1 MKKTTLLYVMFLCLM
16 ITQTFSQTFNEVEN
30 NDSVSNT
37 LISSQSR
44 IYSSANY
51 EGTVTSSD
59 SDFWIISRKATQA
72 SDIIL
77 YFDRLWVNSNPDFD
91 FRIWEYRGGN
101 WGVTPVNIGTL
112 RSLMQVSG
120 IYNYSITLPYSNNVS
135 GGNSNNFYAIEVFTG
150 AANFNYNFKL
160 GASSVNSFY
169 YCYEFG
175 ITDPVPNQVNDADVT
190 LNDLRVNGIDDVYY
204 IVKFSATNSFTYFTD
219 DYVQNQALPAVA
231 ASNSYSG
238 SGEHVVYVGTDN
250 GAVQSALIMTNL
262 QHNTTYYYKVYTYSD
277 CQGYINYNNSIAPVS
292 ITTCP
297 GTAPSTSSVNSVS
310 ATSPTSATINTIGRP
325 VGADTSMGYLVKFSD
340 TNSFT
345 APVSGTTLPTAS
357 LDYSGKTGEQVV
369 YTGTIGSGAGTTDDI
384 NQIVTG
390 LQINKDYYV
399 KVYTYD
405 LCGGKYNFETTGST
419 VVTTNYV
426 CEAPSVVTNINASAT
441 GTTTMNVA
449 SFTTPSIVNG
459 SLNYIIK
466 VSDTNSFTAPSSVPT
481 SPSTVYNSAAGGE
494 QVMYVGT
501 SVTPNLNITGL
512 TENGTYYVKVYT
524 YNTCAGGDYF
534 ETTGS
539 TPVTITMCGTPT
551 GNAELLSFREDLTYD
566 NRLSP
571 IISNV
576 PAGAEGQVVKINVE
590 NSFTDITGVQSS
602 LPTAN
607 TTYSGSGDQVILAGA
622 FPNGQAFTGHNLLP
636 NTEYFFRIYSYK
648 ECNGQYYFSNTNH
661 STSKFTAG
669 VTDKLASNAVI
680 NSFTGTTFN
689 LASFTGAPVA
699 DNGRGLPKGY
709 IVKMNTVNS
718 FTSQGFR
725 GPVPTPD
732 SNYKG
737 GEQVVYFGA
746 STTPNQVITGLTANT
761 TYYFTIYAYT
771 DSGSPY
777 FFNSFQQTGY
787 EFSVVNNGS
796 LINPTITFDDVTVN
810 AGGANF
816 NLNATSNSTGAIS
829 YRIINAGGTGTT
841 LSGTNNE
848 TVTIGSAGTVVIEAS
863 QAATATYQS
872 STKTMTLTINAP
884 LATLGGGI
892 YYQVN
897 SGVTTVDMAAIL
909 SSNST
914 GAYTFEI
921 VGETLGYSI
930 TGNLLNVN
938 NVAGSIIIKVTQ
950 AADASY
956 SETVGYYSTLFYN
969 ASFSPKTDM
978 AHNLF
983 DFSLNPNESKTIIT
997 AINFSGQSTT
1007 YSIVDNGG
1015 TGSTL
1020 VGNVFTAG
1028 ANAGT
1033 VTLRAVT
1040 AGSSLYNATTKDVT
1054 VTVIG
1059 TPQTITFNAL
1069 SDVTYG
1075 DAAFNLTATASS
1087 GLAVT
1092 YTSSDPTVASIVG
1105 NTVTIHKEGT
1115 INITASQAGGGL
1127 FNAAPDVVQALRV
1140 NPIVIANQNLTLDT
1154 TGSVLC
1160 NAHAIFSLDNSQLNV
1175 NYYLRNNSDNSII
1188 EGPVAGTGS
1197 GISFTKEILTS
1208 NRTYNV
1214 IAVQG
1219 NQTLPSATN
1228 TLQITGTPTVSVQTL
1243 EAKTLNVTQPD
1254 GKSAVVSVAGSQS
1267 VVNYYLQ
1274 DNVTNEVLQGPLA
1287 GSGVDLSFAT
1297 ETLTADRTYKVVAT
1311 DAGANNGVRNGVS
1324 LDNVDDYVSI
1334 PAINS
1339 HLTNVQQA
1347 TIETWVK
1354 IPASDATD
1362 VNASIITAE
1371 SYAGFGVA
1379 SVVVPFYINISG
1391 GTIFAGHHDD
1401 DTDDGGTFNTPA
1413 YTYPVDT
1420 WFHVAATMNGPA
1432 INFYVNGNL
1441 IGSTSGYFGF
1451 ETFQLTSNI
1460 RLGRNYE
1467 STSNSTK
1474 LFGGDLAQTR
1484 IWNGVRTQSEIESN
1498 RNTEF
1503 TTPQVNLVLNYNYN
1517 QTSGTSVTD
1526 ASGNSNT
1533 GTLQNGAGDATSWIK
1548 DLFTDS
1554 VCGFVPMSNTVSATL
1569 TALQDQ
1575 VITFDALVTK
1585 TYGDATFDLV
1595 ASSDSGLAITFTS
1608 SDTSV
1613 ATISGNT
1620 VTIVGAGT
1628 TTITANQAGDGTY
1641 NPASLDRNLVVDK
1654 KMLVVSPKDATIT
1667 YGILDLPADNSTE
1680 NYPFQ
1685 VEGLVNGDLEADVL
1699 RLSTSFTD
1707 ISNLTIVNSA
1717 NPGQP
1722 LDVGT
1727 HTGVMTWG
1735 TPPII
1740 DILSS
1745 NYTYRA
1751 NATGNLTVNP
1761 APVTITAEAKSK
1773 DYDGSSATDPALT
1786 YTVDRSNLPTGADV
1800 MNYPNPFVFT
1810 GALSRV
1816 TGQNAGTYAINQ
1828 GTLSLGS
1835 NYTITFNSANFTINK
1850 VDLTATSV
1858 SNKVYGDALGT
1869 LPIQYTG
1876 FVNGENATV
1885 IDTEPSA
1892 VPGITIDGTTPAGGP
1907 HVVNLSGGVDNNYNI
1922 VHSNGTITVTKR
1934 VLNASVDNKAKVY
1947 GDANPTFTM
1956 QYSNFVNGD
1965 DESVITQNVN
1975 LGAYEA
1981 GSTLVSETSPV
1992 GSYVITN
1999 LPGLFIA
2006 DNYFINFT
2014 NLGVAR
2020 LTINKKD
2027 IEVTVDAG
2035 QAKSFGTTD
2044 PTFTYRVT
2052 SGALVNGDTFTGALS
2067 RVAGE
2072 NAGTYA
2078 INQGTLALNVNYNL
2092 SFVPNSF
2099 EIHKGAATVIVNNLT
2114 QTYDGT
2120 TKPVSPTT
2128 MPNGLSVDVT
2138 YDGGSTA
2145 PTNAGTYTVVATVND
2160 VNYQGNT
2167 TETLTINKADQV
2179 ITFGALSN
2187 VTYGDASFNLT
2198 ATSDSGLGVTY
2209 SSSDTSVATIS
2220 GNTVTIVGAGSTTIT
2235 ANQAGNTNY
2244 NTASV
2249 QQTLTVGKKAIE
2261 ITADAKT
2268 KVYGDA
2274 DPAFTYTVT
2283 NGSLVGSDAFT
2294 GSLARATG
2302 EAQGNYGITQGTLA
2316 LNSNYDV
2323 TFVGANFY
2331 IDYRF
2336 IRIVPTAAVQK
2347 TYGDSDPAKLNFP
2360 FAITQGSLAFDDAIE
2375 VFGTFRDSG
2384 ENVGSYQIRGLSS
2397 TFTSTNGGQSSYS
2410 ITYTHAGSV
2419 RLQINQRA
2427 IEVTADAKSK
2437 AYGDTDPALTYQVTN
2452 GNLAGSDAFTGTLER
2467 VAGEALGSYAINKG
2481 TLTPG
2486 NNYSV
2491 TFVGDNLT
2499 IGKRAIEIT
2508 ADAKSKAYGDADPT
2522 FTYQITNGSLAG
2534 SDAFIGI
2541 LERASGES
2549 LGTYAINQGT
2559 LGINGNYTIS
2569 FVSKDLTIEKRA
2581 IEVTADA
2588 KSKVYGDADPAFTYQ
2603 ITSGSLAGSDVFTGN
2618 LERVSG
2624 DNFGTYAIN
2633 QGTLALNSNYAVTY
2647 VSNDLTITKKDIMIL
2662 TANQEKEYGEVDS
2675 NIAYSLF
2682 PGSILANGD
2691 SLSGS
2696 LTREVGENV
2705 GIYNISLGTLS
2716 AGPNYNMT
2724 LFGSPTFEITKRVI
2738 EVTAD
2743 AKSKEY
2749 GALDP
2754 TLTYQITSGSL
2765 AGSDSFTGALARVTG
2780 NNAGTYAI
2788 NQGTLALDN
2797 NYTLN
2802 FVSNDFTITKR
2813 PVTITADALVKVIGD
2828 ADPAL
2833 TFKETLGSILV
2844 GDSYTGTLERVAGE
2858 TVGNYAINQ
2867 GTVTAGNNYTITYVG
2882 ADLEIIEKKN
2892 ATALNFE
2899 GPANGTYDYIEVADD
2914 SSLDF
2919 TSAFTFETW
2928 VNFDEITRYNNGWDW
2943 QCLFAKSRYNE
2954 SYGLMLLTEGS
2965 KILRFYHAGFGTGHT
2980 DFNWTSTLAAKK
2992 WYHLA
2997 VTFNGTKATIYVDGV
3012 EVASQTDTANN
3023 LVPNNNPLM
3032 IGANNTAGADPYP
3045 LQGTLDEVRFWN
3057 VARTATEIND
3067 YKSNELEGN
3076 ETGLVL
3082 YYDMNQGNGFG
3093 NNTTITQ
3100 VTDKSSVGNNGTLN
3114 QFALTGRTSNFV
3126 TDVTNG
3132 VTPKQDQVITFN
3144 AIPTKTYGDAN
3155 FNLTATSDKGLNIV
3169 YASSNS
3175 SVATVSG
3182 NTVTIVGVG
3191 TTTITASQQ
3200 GTALVKSASAT
3211 QNLTV
3216 IAGANKSVWNGNT
3229 SSIWTI
3235 ATNWSDNTVP
3245 TITGDA
3251 IIPNVTTTPEV
3262 GTTVQLNDLTVE
3274 SLASFD
3280 INENGSVMVD
3290 GNLDNSGNFTMTS
3303 TETKSSTLIVK
3314 GTSNGQVTYERGGL
3328 KANVWSIISAPV
3340 AGQSIKEFA
3349 ENAANDIRVNTSV
3362 TPNRYAISYYDD
3374 SKPAGSKWVY
3384 YTTDDLATNTLTFE
3398 KGRSY
3403 AVSRATNGSVTFT
3416 GTIETT
3422 DVAKSIVASEWNA
3435 IGNPYTAFLPINE
3448 NAGTNFINSNVSK
3461 FNPSNVG
3468 VYVWD
3473 NAQAK
3478 YVGKSLIT
3486 GESSL
3491 APGQGFFVKAAAGVS
3506 NVTFNQSQRKVQPL
3520 TGGNFSKGGVVVPSI
3535 QLLATSKGVT
3545 IDTNIKYFENA
3556 TEGLDPGYDL
3566 GNYARASFDV
3576 FTRFVENDKG
3586 EDFTIQSL
3594 PVESVDKT
3602 VLPIGLSATAGA

>member
-30 NDSVSNT
+30 NNSVSNT

-77 YFDRLWVNSNPDFD
+77 YFDRLWVNSNPGFD

-112 RSLMQVSG
+112 RTLMQVSG

-204 IVKFSATNSFTYFTD
+204 IVKFSATNSFTDFTD
-219 DYVQNQALPAVA
+219 AYVQNQALPVKA
-231 ASNSYSG
+231 ANNSYSG
-238 SGEHVVYVGTDN
+238 SGEHIAYVGTDN
-250 GAVQSALIMTNL
+250 GALQAALTMTNL
-262 QHNTTYYYKVYTYSD
+262 QRNTAYYYKVYTYSN
-277 CQGYINYNNSIAPVS
+277 CNGYINYNNSIASIPV
-292 ITTCP
+292 TTCP
-297 GTAPSTSSVNSVS
+297 GTAPGTSSVNSVS
-310 ATSPTSATINTIGRP
+310 ATSPTSATINTLGRP
-325 VGADTSMGYLVKFSD
+325 AGADTSMGYLVKFSD

-345 APVSGTTLPTAS
+345 APVSGTTIPVAS

-369 YTGTIGSGAGTTDDI
+369 YTGAIGSGVGSTDAI
-384 NQIVTG
+384 NQVVTG
-390 LQINKDYYV
+390 LQVNKDYYV

-426 CEAPSVVTNINASAT
+426 CAAPSAANNVTANAT
-441 GTTTMNVA
+441 GTSTMTLSSFTGSSAANGSIEYIVKLSDSN
-449 SFTTPSIVNG
+449 SFTTPNAVPG
-459 SLNYIIK
+459 S
-466 VSDTNSFTAPSSVPT
+466 S
-481 SPSTVYNSAAGGE
+481 STVYNSAAGGE
-494 QVMYVGT
+494 QVMYVGN

-512 TENGTYYVKVYT
+512 AANGTYYVKVYA
-524 YNTCAGGDYF
+524 YNNCGGTNYF

-539 TPVTITMCGTPT
+539 TSVTITTCGTPT
-551 GNAELLSFREDLTYD
+551 GNAQLASFREDLNWE
-566 NRLSP
+566 NRVSP

-576 PAGAEGQVVKINVE
+576 PADAEGQIVKMNIE
-590 NSFTDITGVQSS
+590 NSFTDITGVQNT

-607 TTYSGSGDQVILAGA
+607 VTYSGSGEQVILAGA

-648 ECNGQYYFSNTNH
+648 ECNGQYYFSSTND

-669 VTDKLASNAVI
+669 VSTKLASNTVV
-680 NSFTGTTFN
+680 NNLTGTAFT
-689 LASFTGAPVA
+689 LASFTGAPAA
-699 DNGRGLPKGY
+699 DNGNGIPTGY
-709 IVKMNTVNS
+709 IVKMNTTNS
-718 FTSQGFR
+718 FSSYGFR
-725 GPVPTPD
+725 
-732 SNYKG
+732 SNLPASNANYSG
-737 GEQVVYFGA
+737 GEQVVYVGT
-746 STTPNQVITGLTANT
+746 STTPNLEITGLTANA
-761 TYYFTIYAYT
+761 TYYFAIYAYR
-771 DSGSPY
+771 DHGSPY
-777 FFNSFQQTGY
+777 FFKSYQQTGHQ
-787 EFSVVNNGS
+787 FSITNNAA
-796 LINPTITFDDVTVN
+796 LVNPTITFDNVQAQVGD
-810 AGGANF
+810 ANF
-816 NLNATSNSTGAIS
+816 NLSATSNSTGTIT
-829 YRIINAGGTGTT
+829 YEIINDGGTGTT
-841 LSGTNNE
+841 LSGTNNA
-848 TVTIGSAGTVVIEAS
+848 TVTIGNKAGIVIVKAS
-863 QAATATYQS
+863 QAATATHQS
-872 STKTMTLTINAP
+872 AVKTMTLTINNQP
-884 LATLGGGI
+884 ATLSGFIG
-892 YYQVN
+892 YQVN
-897 SGVTTVDMAAIL
+897 SGITTLDMTTSLTSA
-909 SSNST
+909 ST

-921 VGETLGYSI
+921 IGPDLGYSVN
-930 TGNLLNVN
+930 GNLLNVN
-938 NVAGSIIIKVTQ
+938 NVAGSIIVKVTQ
-950 AADASY
+950 AADANYGESTAY
-956 SETVGYYSTLFYN
+956 FSTLFYN
-969 ASFSPKTDM
+969 AALSPKVPA

-983 DFSLNPNESKTIIT
+983 DFSLDVGETKTIV
-997 AINFSGQSTT
+997 AANNVFSTSVT

-1015 TGSTL
+1015 TGSTII
-1020 VGNVFTAG
+1020 GNVFTAG
-1028 ANAGT
+1028 NTPGT
-1033 VTLRAVT
+1033 VTLR
-1040 AGSSLYNATTKDVT
+1040 SSTVEDTGYLATTKDVT
-1054 VTVIG
+1054 VTV
-1059 TPQTITFNAL
+1059 
-1069 SDVTYG
+1069 
-1075 DAAFNLTATASS
+1075 
-1087 GLAVT
+1087 
-1092 YTSSDPTVASIVG
+1092 
-1105 NTVTIHKEGT
+1105 
-1115 INITASQAGGGL
+1115 
-1127 FNAAPDVVQALRV
+1127 
-1140 NPIVIANQNLTLDT
+1140 
-1154 TGSVLC
+1154 
-1160 NAHAIFSLDNSQLNV
+1160 
-1175 NYYLRNNSDNSII
+1175 
-1188 EGPVAGTGS
+1188 
-1197 GISFTKEILTS
+1197 
-1208 NRTYNV
+1208 
-1214 IAVQG
+1214 
-1219 NQTLPSATN
+1219 
-1228 TLQITGTPTVSVQTL
+1228 
-1243 EAKTLNVTQPD
+1243 
-1254 GKSAVVSVAGSQS
+1254 
-1267 VVNYYLQ
+1267 
-1274 DNVTNEVLQGPLA
+1274 
-1287 GSGVDLSFAT
+1287 
-1297 ETLTADRTYKVVAT
+1297 
-1311 DAGANNGVRNGVS
+1311 
-1324 LDNVDDYVSI
+1324 
-1334 PAINS
+1334 
-1339 HLTNVQQA
+1339 
-1347 TIETWVK
+1347 
-1354 IPASDATD
+1354 
-1362 VNASIITAE
+1362 
-1371 SYAGFGVA
+1371 
-1379 SVVVPFYINISG
+1379 
-1391 GTIFAGHHDD
+1391 
-1401 DTDDGGTFNTPA
+1401 
-1413 YTYPVDT
+1413 
-1420 WFHVAATMNGPA
+1420 
-1432 INFYVNGNL
+1432 
-1441 IGSTSGYFGF
+1441 
-1451 ETFQLTSNI
+1451 
-1460 RLGRNYE
+1460 
-1467 STSNSTK
+1467 
-1474 LFGGDLAQTR
+1474 
-1484 IWNGVRTQSEIESN
+1484 
-1498 RNTEF
+1498 
-1503 TTPQVNLVLNYNYN
+1503 
-1517 QTSGTSVTD
+1517 
-1526 ASGNSNT
+1526 T
-1533 GTLQNGAGDATSWIK
+1533 GTLPQN
-1548 DLFTDS
+1548 
-1554 VCGFVPMSNTVSATL
+1554 
-1569 TALQDQ
+1569 
-1575 VITFDALVTK
+1575 ITFGALATK
-1585 TYGDATFDLV
+1585 TYGDTTFNLSAT
-1595 ASSDSGLAITFTS
+1595 SNSGLPVSYAS
-1608 SDTSV
+1608 SDTSI

-1620 VTIVGAGT
+1620 VTIIGAGT
-1628 TTITANQAGDGTY
+1628 VTITASQAGNAIYDLAT
-1641 NPASLDRNLVVDK
+1641 DVQQNLVINK
-1654 KMLVVSPKDATIT
+1654 KMLVVSPKDATAT

-1685 VEGLVNGDLEADVL
+1685 VEGLVNGDLATNVL
-1699 RLSTSFTD
+1699 RLSTSFSD
-1707 ISNLTIVNSA
+1707 ISDLVIVNAA

-1722 LDVGT
+1722 LNVGT

-1740 DILSS
+1740 DILSP
-1745 NYTYRA
+1745 NYEYRA
-1751 NATGNLTVNP
+1751 NATGNLTVTA
-1761 APVTITAEAKSK
+1761 APITVTAEVKSK
-1773 DYDGSSATDPALT
+1773 SYDGGSAADPVLT

-1800 MNYPNPFVFT
+1800 INYPNPLVFT
-1810 GALSRV
+1810 GGLNRV
-1816 TGQNAGTYAINQ
+1816 SGQNAGAYAINQ

-1835 NYTITFNSANFTINK
+1835 NYAITFNSANFTINK

-1885 IDTEPSA
+1885 IGTQPNA
-1892 VPGITIDGTTPAGGP
+1892 IPAIAIDGTTPAGGP
-1907 HVVNLSGGVDNNYNI
+1907 YVVNVSGGTDNNYNI
-1922 VHSNGTITVTKR
+1922 VTNNGTVTVTKR
-1934 VLNASVDNKAKVY
+1934 ALNAVVENKTKVF

-2020 LTINKKD
+2020 LTVSKKAIEVTAEAKSKVYGDADPTFTYQITNGNLVGSDAFTGSLSRVTGENVGTYAIDKGTLALNANYDVSFVADNLTISKRAIEVTADVKSKVYGDSDPALTYRITNGSLVGSDVFTGSLTREAGETVFNSLPSNPFYAITQGTLALNANYDLTFVDSRLRIAPRNVNFSLENTNKVYGEGNPIPVLNIVDGTAMAYDDALVLKNVRRKSGENIGTYEYGGFITNFTGDFEFEVTSSHSTDLRNYQFNFRSYGSPGLTITKKSIEVTADVKSKVYGDSDPTLTYQVTNGSLVGSDAFTGTLSRNTGENVGNYAVTQGSLTLGNNYTLSFVSNDLTINKKD

-2044 PTFTYRVT
+2044 PTFIYRVT

-2067 RVAGE
+2067 RLAGE

-2078 INQGTLALNVNYNL
+2078 INQGTLALNANYNL

-2120 TKPVSPTT
+2120 AKPVSPTT

-2138 YDGGSTA
+2138 YDGGSTV
-2145 PTNAGTYTVVATVND
+2145 PTNAGTYTVLATVND

-2167 TETLTINKADQV
+2167 TETLTINKANQV

-2187 VTYGDASFNLT
+2187 VTYGDTSFNLT

-2220 GNTVTIVGAGSTTIT
+2220 GNTVTIVGTGSTTIT
-2235 ANQAGNTNY
+2235 ANQVGNINY
-2244 NTASV
+2244 NAANV

-2294 GSLARATG
+2294 GSLTRATG

-2452 GNLAGSDAFTGTLER
+2452 GALQFSDAFTGTLER

-2486 NNYSV
+2486 NNYAV

-2499 IGKRAIEIT
+2499 IGKRAIEVT
-2508 ADAKSKAYGDADPT
+2508 ADVKTKAYGDADPV

-2541 LERASGES
+2541 LERAPGES

-2569 FVSKDLTIEKRA
+2569 FVSKDLTIGKRA

-2588 KSKVYGDADPAFTYQ
+2588 KSKVYGDADPALTYQ
-2603 ITSGSLAGSDVFTGN
+2603 ITSGSLAGSDAFTGN

-2696 LTREVGENV
+2696 LTREAGENV

-2765 AGSDSFTGALARVTG
+2765 AGSDSFTGGIVRVTG

-2802 FVSNDFTITKR
+2802 FVNNDFTITKR

-2858 TVGNYAINQ
+2858 TLGNYAINQ
-2867 GTVTAGNNYTITYVG
+2867 GTVTAGNNYTITYVV

-2943 QCLFAKSRYNE
+2943 QCLFAKSRFNE

-3012 EVASQTDTANN
+3012 EVASQTDTASN
-3023 LVPNNNPLM
+3023 LVPNNNSLM
-3032 IGANNTAGADPYP
+3032 IGANKTAGADPYP

-3126 TDVTNG
+3126 NDVTNG

-3155 FNLTATSDKGLNIV
+3155 FNLTATSDKGLDIV

-3211 QNLTV
+3211 QSLTV

-3235 ATNWSDNTVP
+3235 ATNWSDNIVP

-3328 KANVWSIISAPV
+3328 KANVWSIVSAPV

-3349 ENAANDIRVNTSV
+3349 ENSANDIRVNTSV
-3362 TPNRYAISYYDD
+3362 TPNRYAIAYYDD

-3461 FNPSNVG
+3461 FNPANVG

-3491 APGQGFFVKAAAGVS
+3491 APGQGFFVKAAVGVS

-3520 TGGNFSKGGVVVPSI
+3520 TGGNFSKGGAVVPSI

-3545 IDTNIKYFENA
+3545 IDTNIKYFENT

-3576 FTRFVENDKG
+3576 FTRFVGNDKG

-3594 PVESVDKT
+3594 PVESVNRT
-3602 VLPIGLSATAGA
+3602 VLPIGLNATAGAEVTFTVNYNNLPEGVEVFIEDKEENTFTKLSSELNEFYTVTITEKVNGVGRFYLRTQQKAKVNTKINNVKIYNTSDNTLIIEGISKGTFNMTLYAIHGAAVLSKTVEGKGRNTVSLPDLETGVYVVRITSELGKKSKKIIIKK